1 MGRGQID
8 WAKERVTNTRPFLL
22 QGYGLAFV
30 PYLRTYTFHFYEKFL
45 NDVKPYFTRRRF
57 CES

>member
-8 WAKERVTNTRPFLL
+8 WAKERLNNTRPFLL

-30 PYLRTYTFHFYEKFL
+30 PYVQYTFHFYEKFL
-45 NDVKPYFTRRRF
+45 NDVKPNYTSRRF